1 MRILEIIREERK
13 KTAMLLVNFR
23 KIAEKYPQKQ
33 LYERRM
39 NGEKRY
45 YYKIEG
51 DTKRYYIGWKQPE
64 LLRGLLEKKNAL
76 EKIPLLEENLKKLDA
91 LLDGYHSHEEIFPVQ
106 PMPPELQ
113 PGERRKSYPPSEN
126 TAYRS
131 ELKHDTGLGFYTNS
145 KSEAIIALR
154 YHAFGVPFQ
163 YEKKLR
169 LLGAD
174 GRWKNMYPDYTV
186 FGTEEEV
193 YHEHF
198 GLYHKPGYRE
208 TQKGRLADYHAA
220 DILLGRDLFVTM
232 DGPNEDL
239 DVAAIDRFIIHT
251 ILPLCTGADD
261 SGIENDF

>member
-1 MRILEIIREERK
+1 MRILEIIKEERK
-13 KTAMLLVNFR
+13 KTAMLLANFR

-33 LYERRM
+33 LYERMM

-51 DTKRYYIGWKQPE
+51 DPKRYYIGWKQPE
-64 LLRGLLEKKNAL
+64 LLRGLLEKKNAQ

-91 LLDGYHSHEEIFPVQ
+91 LLDGYHSHEEIFPVK

-169 LLGAD
+169 L
-174 GRWKNMYPDYTV
+174 
-186 FGTEEEV
+186 
-193 YHEHF
+193 
-198 GLYHKPGYRE
+198 
-208 TQKGRLADYHAA
+208 ADYHAA

>member
-1 MRILEIIREERK
+1 MDFIEIARNERRNTARMLKNFRAITAKYPDKTLHERK
-13 KTAMLLVNFR
+13 
-23 KIAEKYPQKQ
+23 
-33 LYERRM
+33 M
-39 NGEKRY
+39 NGQVRY
-45 YYKIEG
+45 YYTIEG
-51 DTKRYYIGWKQPE
+51 DEKQYYIGWKQPE

-91 LLDGYHSHEEIFPVQ
+91 LLEGYHGHEEIFPVQ
-106 PMPPELQ
+106 PLPPELQ

-126 TAYRS
+126 TAFRT

-145 KSEAIIALR
+145 KSEAVIALR
-154 YHAFGVPFQ
+154 YHTFGVPFQ

-169 LLGAD
+169 ILGTD
-174 GRWKNMYPDYTV
+174 GRWKNMYPDYTI

-208 TQKGRLADYHAA
+208 KQKERLADYHAA

-239 DVAAIDRFIIHT
+239 DIAAIDRFIINT